1 MFSFDLLDH
10 HSILTIVGSKEDRKI
25 L

>member
-10 HSILTIVGSKEDRKI
+10 HSILMIVGSKEDRKV